1 MVVAMGFG
9 PKRLQQ
15 HQGAMPQR
23 LLAGHGIQPAVHT
36 LFTHRFLGAAIKA
49 NYQAVFATWFLNT
62 FNAFSMDNLEKCT
75 SVHVAWWNGFLL
87 ALTVRSQDL
96 KLTFQCRSPRN
107 DQPTTKIYC
116 CQGHSVGKTG
126 SHRVLPDRHLAL
138 LRLPAAMQAFS
149 WRMWMLQNIQKPPK
163 RMPTEWCLIVLWLNG
178 EYGD

>member
-126 SHRVLPDRHLAL
+126 SHRVLPDRPLG
-138 LRLPAAMQAFS
+138 PFS
-149 WRMWMLQNIQKPPK
+149 DFQQPCKPSPGGCGCFRTYKSHPK
-163 RMPTEWCLIVLWLNG
+163 ECPLN
-178 EYGD
+178 DV